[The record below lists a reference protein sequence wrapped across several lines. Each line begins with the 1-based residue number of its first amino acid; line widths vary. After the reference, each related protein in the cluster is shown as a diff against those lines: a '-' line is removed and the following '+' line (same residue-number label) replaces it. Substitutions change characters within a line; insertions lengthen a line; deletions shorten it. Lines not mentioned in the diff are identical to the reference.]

1 MNKRVAKV
9 LSCDHTFKTSK
20 HVGVTRED
28 DGKFVCQFQNVFLG
42 LNENGEVLTWRFT
55 KSTAYSEIDD
65 LIKELKTRF
74 DREGVPLEMI
84 IVDDCCHVR
93 NLYERIFPGVKIR
106 LDLFHAC
113 SRIVQTISKK
123 DSYGKQFSS
132 ELSLILRRNGDLGTE
147 RTTSTPGSDEIEAN
161 LERLLFSWK
170 DRLPKETLHQL
181 ECLRKHIQKGCLS
194 DIPPGCGTQKN
205 ERLHRHINRSLLCG
219 VSKIGP
225 ELAIAVMSCALFA
238 WNCKRQINRLT
249 SRAKPVM
256 PVEII
261 REGNLSSP
269 QQHMKQLEISHAED
283 FMSTRSNVNFPRLV
297 ERLKTRSIIDYIIQR
312 VLHLQD
318 FMDTFR
324 ERCKN
329 KTVDILA
336 FLWSTSLKTENF
348 IEVEKKMNSLELD
361 LTAQHMNNLI
371 RNLSGFNL
379 EVDKIE
385 RDGNCFFQAV
395 ASQLNRH
402 SREYREHIEEHCT
415 YLGLGIS
422 EAFDTRRL
430 RELFV
435 KKSLIT
441 LKSTEPG

>member
-1 MNKRVAKV
+1 M
-9 LSCDHTFKTSK
+9 
-20 HVGVTRED
+20 
-28 DGKFVCQFQNVFLG
+28 Q
-42 LNENGEVLTWRFT
+42 
-55 KSTAYSEIDD
+55 
-65 LIKELKTRF
+65 
-74 DREGVPLEMI
+74 
-84 IVDDCCHVR
+84 
-93 NLYERIFPGVKIR
+93 
-106 LDLFHAC
+106 
-113 SRIVQTISKK
+113 VQTISKK

-194 DIPPGCGTQKN
+194 DIPPGCGTEKN

-361 LTAQHMNNLI
+361 LTAQHMDNLI
-371 RNLSGFNL
+371 RNLSGLNL

-385 RDGNCFFQAV
+385 RDGDCFFRAV

-402 SREYREHIEEHCT
+402 LREYREHIEGHCT
-415 YLGLGIS
+415 SLGSGIS
-422 EAFDTRRL
+422 EAFDIHNI
-430 RELFV
+430 E
-435 KKSLIT
+435 
-441 LKSTEPG
+441 E

>member
-1 MNKRVAKV
+1 MEC
-9 LSCDHTFKTSK
+9 L
-20 HVGVTRED
+20 
-28 DGKFVCQFQNVFLG
+28 
-42 LNENGEVLTWRFT
+42 
-55 KSTAYSEIDD
+55 
-65 LIKELKTRF
+65 
-74 DREGVPLEMI
+74 
-84 IVDDCCHVR
+84 
-93 NLYERIFPGVKIR
+93 
-106 LDLFHAC
+106 
-113 SRIVQTISKK
+113 RIVQTISKK
-123 DSYGKQFSS
+123 DSHGKQFSS

-170 DRLPKETLHQL
+170 DRLSKETLHQL

-297 ERLKTRSIIDYIIQR
+297 KRLETRSIVDYIIQR

-318 FMDTFR
+318 FMDAFT

-336 FLWSTSLKTENF
+336 FLWSTSLKTEKF

-361 LTAQHMNNLI
+361 LTAQHMDNLI

-385 RDGNCFFQAV
+385 RDGNCFFRAV

-402 SREYREHIEEHCT
+402 LREYREHIEEHCT
-415 YLGLGIS
+415 SLGL
-422 EAFDTRRL
+422 E
-430 RELFV
+430 
-435 KKSLIT
+435 KSLIT
-441 LKSTEPG
+441 LKSTKTG